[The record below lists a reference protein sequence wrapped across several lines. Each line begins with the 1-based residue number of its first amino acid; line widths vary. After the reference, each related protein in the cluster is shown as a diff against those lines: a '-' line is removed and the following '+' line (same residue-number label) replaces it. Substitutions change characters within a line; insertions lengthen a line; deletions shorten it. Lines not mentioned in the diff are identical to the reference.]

1 MARTPRPG
9 APGPVRGGWTGP
21 RVKCQGDEVKSGSED
36 YLRFGI
42 RLKDIL
48 PLLHC
53 DGRPVPFDD
62 KALLEGLD
70 IDCRSDAAII
80 SLADWFRLW
89 RRLVELSSEETV
101 ALSRRPL
108 MIGTAD
114 LVVGHARQCG
124 NLADALRRIA
134 EACNVMH
141 GGVYNIVENRHG
153 MLSYT
158 IRDEGFPYTRPHDGV
173 VDFVLECT
181 LIVLHATM
189 SELAQQDLSPF
200 LRKVG
205 TRRAVRHGVGMAA
218 LTFWRVPVCLGDDTY
233 SLSYDPVIAKLPV
246 MPMRQATSPRIAIH
260 NRIVSMAEAGA
271 AGMDGGQTGHGFTI
285 AVGQVLDGGIF
296 DQREAARRLGVSVAT
311 LRRRL
316 QEEGTGF
323 RRLRARSMCNYA
335 KAHLVR
341 SVEVAE
347 VADDLGFS
355 DPRAF
360 TRAFKTWTGH
370 TPNEWRC
377 RMSMSPSE

>member
-1 MARTPRPG
+1 MEVGSKDCPRLG
-9 APGPVRGGWTGP
+9 
-21 RVKCQGDEVKSGSED
+21 
-36 YLRFGI
+36 L

-62 KALLEGLD
+62 EDLAQGLN
-70 IDCRSDAAII
+70 IDCRSEDAII
-80 SLADWFRLW
+80 SLADWFRLF
-89 RRLVELSSEETV
+89 RRLIELSGEETV

-114 LVVGHARQCG
+114 LVVGYARQCG

-141 GGVYNIVENRHG
+141 GGVYNIVEHRHG
-153 MLSYT
+153 MLWYT
-158 IRDEGFPYTRPHDGV
+158 IRDEGFPYTRPRDGV

-181 LIVLHATM
+181 LIFLHATM

-200 LRKVG
+200 LRKIG
-205 TRRAVRHGVGMAA
+205 TRRAVRHGVGTAA
-218 LTFWRVPVCLGDDTY
+218 LTFWRVPVGLGNDTY
-233 SLSYDPVIAKLPV
+233 SLSYDPVVAEFPV
-246 MPMRQATSPRIAIH
+246 MPTRKATSPRIAIH
-260 NRIVSMAEAGA
+260 NRIISMAEARA
-271 AGMDGGQTGHGFTI
+271 AGMDGGQTEHGFTV

-316 QEEGTGF
+316 QDEGTGF
-323 RRLRARSMCNYA
+323 RRLRAGAMCNYA

-370 TPNEWRC
+370 TPSEWRC
-377 RMSMSPSE
+377 RMSMPLSK